1 MSATKKSILLILIIL
16 VLDQVSKILIKTN
29 LMLGQEIN
37 VIGNWFILHF
47 TENEGMAFGWNI
59 PGSFGKLILTLFRIV
74 AVIGIGFYLRYIIRQ
89 NAHMGLVL
97 CISMILAGAIGNII
111 DSVFYGVIFDD
122 SLYNVAQLF
131 PEEPYGTLMHG
142 KVVDMLYFPI
152 INARYP
158 SWFPIWGGDQL
169 IFFRPVFNL
178 ADSSISIGV
187 IVILFFQKRFFQGL
201 N

>member
-1 MSATKKSILLILIIL
+1 MSATKKSILIIIIILI
-16 VLDQVSKILIKTN
+16 LDQVSKILIKTN
-29 LMLGQEIN
+29 LMLGQEIH

-59 PGSFGKLILTLFRIV
+59 PGSFGKLILTLFRIF
-74 AVIGIGFYLRYIIRQ
+74 AVIGIGFYLRYIIQ
-89 NAHMGLVL
+89 QKAHLGLVV
-97 CISMILAGAIGNII
+97 CISMILAGAVGNII
-111 DSVFYGVIFDD
+111 DSVFYGIIFND
-122 SLYNVAQLF
+122 SLYNVAELF
-131 PEEPYGTLMHG
+131 SDEPYGTLMHG

-152 INARYP
+152 INGYYP
-158 SWFPIWGGDQL
+158 DWFPFLGGQRL

-187 IVILFFQKRFFQGL
+187 LVILFFQKSFFKGL

>member
-1 MSATKKSILLILIIL
+1 MSATKKSILTIIFILIL
-16 VLDQVSKILIKTN
+16 DQTLKILIKTN
-29 LMLGQEIN
+29 LMLGQEIH
-37 VIGNWFILHF
+37 VFGNWFILHF

-74 AVIGIGFYLRYIIRQ
+74 AVVGIGFYLRYIIRQ

-111 DSVFYGVIFDD
+111 DSVFYGVIFND
-122 SLYNVAQLF
+122 SLYNVAELF

-158 SWFPIWGGDQL
+158 SWLPIWGGERL

-187 IVILFFQKRFFQGL
+187 IVILFFQKRFFKGL

>member
-1 MSATKKSILLILIIL
+1 MSATKKSILIILLILI
-16 VLDQVSKILIKTN
+16 LDQTLKIIIKTN
-29 LMLGQEIN
+29 LMLGQEIH
-37 VIGNWFILHF
+37 VLGNWFILHF

-59 PGSFGKLILTLFRIV
+59 PGSFGKLILTLFRIF
-74 AVIGIGFYLRYIIRQ
+74 AVVGIGFYLKYIINQ
-89 NAHMGLVL
+89 KAHVGLVI

-122 SLYNVAQLF
+122 SLYNVASLL
-131 PEEPYGTLMHG
+131 PEEPYGKLLHG

-158 SWFPIWGGDQL
+158 EWFPFFGGNQL
-169 IFFRPVFNL
+169 VFFRPVFNL
-178 ADSSISIGV
+178 ADSSISVGV
-187 IVILFFQKRFFQGL
+187 IVILFFQKKFFKGL